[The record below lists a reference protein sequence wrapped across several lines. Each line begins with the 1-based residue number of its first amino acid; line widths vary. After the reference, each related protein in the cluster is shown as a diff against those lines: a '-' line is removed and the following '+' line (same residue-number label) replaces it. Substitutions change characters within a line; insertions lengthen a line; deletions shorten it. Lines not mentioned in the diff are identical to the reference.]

1 MKKICPFI
9 LETKKCAKS
18 KITFCTIF
26 SFQNIWAYFFRS
38 AYCLVSVENDRA
50 ERPPTEQ
57 ILENILANLT
67 NLLRKPSLMGD
78 FRRPQGQNQIQIW
91 IQNVM

>member
-1 MKKICPFI
+1 MRKRLAVYII
-9 LETKKCAKS
+9 IKS
-18 KITFCTIF
+18 LHIFFNFCF
-26 SFQNIWAYFFRS
+26 ASNFLL
-38 AYCLVSVENDRA
+38 CLVSVENDRA